1 METNLCELRKLGR
14 MTIQIKVLITHIRMK
29 RKVEL
34 KRAPND
40 DIMEKIKDLN
50 KETLIRRG

>member
-1 METNLCELRKLGR
+1 M
-14 MTIQIKVLITHIRMK
+14 KVLLSYIIRK

-34 KRAPND
+34 NRDPND
-40 DIMEKIKDLN
+40 DIVEKIKELN

>member
-1 METNLCELRKLGR
+1 M
-14 MTIQIKVLITHIRMK
+14 KVLISYIIRK

>member
-14 MTIQIKVLITHIRMK
+14 ITIQKKVLITHIRRK

-34 KRAPND
+34 KRAPYD
-40 DIMEKIKDLN
+40 DIVEKIKELN
-50 KETLIRRG
+50 KEALIRRG